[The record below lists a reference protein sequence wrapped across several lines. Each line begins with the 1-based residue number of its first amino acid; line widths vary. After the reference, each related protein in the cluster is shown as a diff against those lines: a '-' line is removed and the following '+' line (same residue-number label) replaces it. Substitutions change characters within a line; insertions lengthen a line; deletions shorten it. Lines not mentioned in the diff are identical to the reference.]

1 MSKILSFV
9 LLGGFL
15 SSVGFGIFQ
24 MIKGVANMLFNL
36 AYRHRYP
43 IGEVNIS
50 YGDDFSHDGSNANF
64 DCHSFE
70 ALGIDLGGLCDG
82 GGGDGS

>member
-43 IGEVNIS
+43 IEKSTSRMEMILVTTEVMLILTVI
-50 YGDDFSHDGSNANF
+50 
-64 DCHSFE
+64 
-70 ALGIDLGGLCDG
+70 ALKHWGLI
-82 GGGDGS
+82 